1 MPETT
6 WKKIEEI
13 IHACKGA
20 LQKSWTIELNARKL
34 RKSKTSQE
42 IKKNAIDLRKIIGE
56 ELEKLNEIVL
66 EQVNGGNNE

>member
-1 MPETT
+1 MPKTSWE
-6 WKKIEEI
+6 KIDEI
-13 IHACKGA
+13 IHKCKNA
-20 LQKSWTIELNARKL
+20 LQKAWAIELKARKL
-34 RKSKTSQE
+34 KNSKTSQE